1 MPSCGGPV
9 YQPTTVSYE
18 PRSSSGNGSGGG
30 MGFLGPAS
38 SMGVDSPLRIFRKPK
53 PQVALLLFALIALAA
68 GVAMLASGYV
78 DWIEDQEYV
87 RQLKEQTPPVNAVE
101 NTKTD
106 SAEQQTEESST
117 SETHEAVNPCVE
129 IPLGIILGG
138 VFMTCLGLAAMGV
151 YLKVADWRRSCV
163 CPCPFFDKKQSLAR
177 QLQCQ
182 NVDGGC
188 GGQGIMA
195 LNPSTDPLVSHT
207 QYAPVSELPSLMPD
221 NKDCLSSAEESDRML
236 EPDPRIVL
244 RPMGRVED
252 A

>member
-18 PRSSSGNGSGGG
+18 PRSNSGNGSGGG
-30 MGFLGPAS
+30 LGFLGPAS
-38 SMGVDSPLRIFRKPK
+38 SIDSPLRIFRKPK
-53 PQVALLLFALIALAA
+53 PQVALLLFALISLAA
-68 GVAMLASGYV
+68 GIAMLASGWL
-78 DWIEDQEYV
+78 DWIEDQEYE
-87 RQLKEQTPPVNAVE
+87 RQLKEQTP
-101 NTKTD
+101 TT
-106 SAEQQTEESST
+106 SSGEQEEVT
-117 SETHEAVNPCVE
+117 SETQTEAVSCVE

-138 VFMTCLGLAAMGV
+138 VFMTCLGIAALGV

-182 NVDGGC
+182 NVEGGC

-207 QYAPVSELPSLMPD
+207 QYAPVSELPSLRAEDEERRNLMPD

>member
-18 PRSSSGNGSGGG
+18 PRSGGGNGSGGG
-30 MGFLGPAS
+30 LGFLGPAS
-38 SMGVDSPLRIFRKPK
+38 SIGVDSPLRIFRKPK
-53 PQVALLLFALIALAA
+53 PQLALILFALISLAA
-68 GVAMLASGYV
+68 GIAMLASGAA
-78 DWIEDQEYV
+78 DWIEDQEFV
-87 RQLKEQTPPVNAVE
+87 RQQQQQLPIEQT
-101 NTKTD
+101 TD
-106 SAEQQTEESST
+106 DEVSETQTE
-117 SETHEAVNPCVE
+117 AVTPCVN
-129 IPLGIILGG
+129 IPLGILLGG
-138 VFMTCLGLAAMGV
+138 VFMTCLGIVGMGL
-151 YLKVADWRRSCV
+151 YLKVADWRRNCV
-163 CPCPFFDKKQSLAR
+163 CPCPCPFFDKKQSLAR

-188 GGQGIMA
+188 GQGIMA

-207 QYAPVSELPSLMPD
+207 QYAPVSELPSLRADDEERRNLMPD

-244 RPMGRVED
+244 RPVGRVED